1 MTDALYAQAV
11 AATAGLLLL
20 TTVLQVWRRSVTA
33 STRLLAVQGAA
44 LAGLVAT
51 IGLADHSPE
60 LVLVAVIVL
69 AVKGVALP
77 MALTRTITRTGALRE
92 DHPGVNPVSGLLA
105 LAVLTVVAYLV
116 SPPLVALGSGPA
128 AKAVPVGLTLVLI
141 GFWLLITRRRAVSQ
155 VIGFLVIDNGIAT
168 VAFLTAGG
176 VPFVVELGVSLD
188 VVLVVLI
195 LRILSSRIHLTRGR
209 IDLHDLEELRD

>member
-1 MTDALYAQAV
+1 M
-11 AATAGLLLL
+11 
-20 TTVLQVWRRSVTA
+20 
-33 STRLLAVQGAA
+33 
-44 LAGLVAT
+44 
-51 IGLADHSPE
+51 
-60 LVLVAVIVL
+60 
-69 AVKGVALP
+69 
-77 MALTRTITRTGALRE
+77 
-92 DHPGVNPVSGLLA
+92 
-105 LAVLTVVAYLV
+105 LTVVAYLV

-141 GFWLLITRRRAVSQ
+141 GFWLLVTRRRAVSQ